1 MSKWRSAVGHF
12 MVRLLQ
18 IVVVPLTNLLDAVLS
33 VQSLPDDLV
42 GLHKL
47 VDLLGQ
53 LVVLVTDNP
62 DVVVHRFDLNLK
74 VRVVFEEGLV

>member
-1 MSKWRSAVGHF
+1 

-18 IVVVPLTNLLDAVLS
+18 IVVVSLTNLLDAVLS

-42 GLHKL
+42 GLHEL

-53 LVVLVTDNP
+53 LVVLVTDNS

>member
-1 MSKWRSAVGHF
+1 

-47 VDLLGQ
+47 VDLLSQ
-53 LVVLVTDNP
+53 LVVLVTDNS